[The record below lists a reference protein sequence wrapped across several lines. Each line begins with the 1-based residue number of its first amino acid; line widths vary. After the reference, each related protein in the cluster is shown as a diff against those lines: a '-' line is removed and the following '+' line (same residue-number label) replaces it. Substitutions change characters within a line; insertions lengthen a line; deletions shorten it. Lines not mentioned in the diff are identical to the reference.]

1 MCCRRID
8 SRYWQSFRSCSS
20 GAVHARERDAARC
33 SADTADILQEALK
46 ISFAAQQL
54 DEHNLQ
60 KHKSHLLNSGR
71 LNNQLELQARIPSVR
86 QAMARSGVGRMYAGA
101 CTAKAVEKTV
111 WS

>member
-1 MCCRRID
+1 MLAT
-8 SRYWQSFRSCSS
+8 FRSCSS

-33 SADTADILQEALK
+33 AADTANILQEALK

-54 DEHNLQ
+54 DEHHVQ
-60 KHKSHLLNSGR
+60 QHITHLSYSGR
-71 LNNQLELQARIPSVR
+71 LNNRLELQARIPSVR
-86 QAMARSGVGRMYAGA
+86 QAIARSGLGRMYAGA